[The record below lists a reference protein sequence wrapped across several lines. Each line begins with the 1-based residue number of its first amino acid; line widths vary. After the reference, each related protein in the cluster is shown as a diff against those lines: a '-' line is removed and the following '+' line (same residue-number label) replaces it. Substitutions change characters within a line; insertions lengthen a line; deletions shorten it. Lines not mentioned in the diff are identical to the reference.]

1 MFNISSIIFVVGM
14 LLLIIGTMNFLKKK
28 DFSNNDKL
36 MSSFFIASIILI
48 TSSWV
53 IKNTRESYKGNGIG
67 RCCDNSRGDYNSSYN
82 YANNND
88 YNYYSQFS
96 TGDHIIAGTVFATD
110 EALSETGGGLGWVN

>member
-1 MFNISSIIFVVGM
+1 MFNISSIIFVAGM
-14 LLLIIGTMNFLKKK
+14 LILIICTMNFLKKN

-36 MSSFFIASIILI
+36 MGSFFIASIILI

-53 IKNTRESYKGNGIG
+53 IKNTRESYKG
-67 RCCDNSRGDYNSSYN
+67 RCCDNSKGDYNSSY
-82 YANNND
+82 NND

-110 EALSETGGGLGWVN
+110 EALSETGSGLGWVN

>member
-1 MFNISSIIFVVGM
+1 MFNISSIIFVTGM
-14 LLLIIGTMNFLKKK
+14 LVLIIGTMNFLKKK

-36 MSSFFIASIILI
+36 MVSFFIASIILI

-53 IKNTRESYKGNGIG
+53 IKNTRESYKG
-67 RCCDNSRGDYNSSYN
+67 RCCDNSRGDYNSSN

-96 TGDHIIAGTVFATD
+96 TGDHIITGTVFATD
-110 EALSETGGGLGWVN
+110 EALKSETGGGLGWVN